1 MLVGVFAPVK
11 KDFMNGGA
19 KIGQALVTC
28 LPLAICLGKLCTDSG
43 ESCLS
48 INRTVVNFNSKVH
61 GLYFGS
67 MRKIGKELKG
77 GAKGARSGRFCPAV
91 AGHADAWISKSGKRK
106 AEGELGVRGLRF
118 LGLLTQRTR
127 RKRRK
132 WESEN
137 VGAVKREGLS
147 QGLKFFSG
155 QA

>member
-77 GAKGARSGRFCPAV
+77 GGEGRP
-91 AGHADAWISKSGKRK
+91 KR
-106 AEGELGVRGLRF
+106 AILPRGC
-118 LGLLTQRTR
+118 GTR
-127 RKRRK
+127 
-132 WESEN
+132 
-137 VGAVKREGLS
+137 
-147 QGLKFFSG
+147 
-155 QA
+155 